1 MATGLK
7 AVATACVLAGLSL
20 LAAPAQAQD
29 ITMDKTAGDWLVR
42 VRGIGVLPD
51 ESSSVTPIGG
61 EVDLS
66 NEFVPEVDLSYFVTD
81 NIAFELIAAT
91 ARHDVSDNGSTLGDV
106 DLGEVSHL
114 PPTLTLQYHFMPK
127 QRFSPYVGA
136 GLNYTIFYNADAP
149 GGAVTSVHYDNGWGY
164 ALQAGFDVAVAENW
178 SVNVD
183 VKKLFIDTSVAIN
196 GGAVNASVDLDP
208 WVVGLGVGYK
218 F

>member
-1 MATGLK
+1 
-7 AVATACVLAGLSL
+7 
-20 LAAPAQAQD
+20 
-29 ITMDKTAGDWLVR
+29 
-42 VRGIGVLPD
+42 
-51 ESSSVTPIGG
+51 
-61 EVDLS
+61 
-66 NEFVPEVDLSYFVTD
+66 
-81 NIAFELIAAT
+81 
-91 ARHDVSDNGSTLGDV
+91 
-106 DLGEVSHL
+106 
-114 PPTLTLQYHFMPK
+114 MPK